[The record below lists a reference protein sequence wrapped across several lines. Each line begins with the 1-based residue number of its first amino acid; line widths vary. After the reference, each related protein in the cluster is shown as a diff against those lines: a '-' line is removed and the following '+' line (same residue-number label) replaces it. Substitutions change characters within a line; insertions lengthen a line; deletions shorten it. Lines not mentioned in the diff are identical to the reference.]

1 VVKGGTRCVAAHSA
15 DAATALCTLDAELE
29 IAGPD
34 GQVRSARV
42 DELFTSDGVWNRRME
57 PGEILVALRLPAPPE
72 GARSAFHKVRVRRSV
87 DFPLLNLAV
96 SAVLDPGG
104 RVQALRM
111 VASGLGSYPR
121 RIGKIEE
128 AARGRRLDEDV
139 VEAVAAEAFRQC
151 HPLDNLP
158 VDPEWRRAMV
168 PVLVRRAFEEISA
181 A

>member
-1 VVKGGTRCVAAHSA
+1 
-15 DAATALCTLDAELE
+15 
-29 IAGPD
+29 
-34 GQVRSARV
+34 
-42 DELFTSDGVWNRRME
+42 
-57 PGEILVALRLPAPPE
+57 
-72 GARSAFHKVRVRRSV
+72 VRVRRSV